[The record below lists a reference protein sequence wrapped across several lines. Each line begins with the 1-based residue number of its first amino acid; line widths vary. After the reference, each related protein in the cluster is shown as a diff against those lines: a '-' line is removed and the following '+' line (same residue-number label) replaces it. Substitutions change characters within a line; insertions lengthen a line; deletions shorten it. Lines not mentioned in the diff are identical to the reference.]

1 MINVILGFYR
11 IMASI
16 MVLLPLF
23 INLTA
28 RGDVVASL
36 VYAPVATILVLIAV
50 IYFDE
55 KLVTLLQGTH
65 QRAKMPIRN
74 KRKVK
79 ARLKQYECC
88 FNRFI

>member
-11 IMASI
+11 ILASI

-65 QRAKMPIRN
+65 QRAKMPISN

-79 ARLKQYECC
+79 ARLKQYKCC